1 MWLSAMDD
9 RISRT
14 AVSGYVH
21 GYYDSMLD
29 THLCP
34 CNYAPDL
41 WLLGDISDICSLIA
55 PRPLY
60 VESGRLDVEN
70 GSKGIEGSK
79 EQIEKI
85 RRAYRIF
92 GKEDALT
99 HAIFEGGHMWYGG
112 CLENGFL
119 FDLFT
124 S

>member
-1 MWLSAMDD
+1 MPLQLCAGSLA
-9 RISRT
+9 
-14 AVSGYVH
+14 AGGYQR
-21 GYYDSMLD
+21 
-29 THLCP
+29 
-34 CNYAPDL
+34 
-41 WLLGDISDICSLIA
+41 SLIA